1 MATADDHGSRIIF
14 SRYPADLAVSK
25 EKNMTKE
32 IESVV
37 RLPPVMQIGFAVSD
51 VDRAIEYYSN
61 TFGWGPFEVQ
71 NIDLEYVDGQG
82 QPGRC
87 HLKVAITN
95 SGPIQIEIQQVL
107 EGEHPIKTYI
117 QERGE
122 GINHLCFMVD
132 DLNRIVSDLASEGIK
147 PLIHG
152 SLPLWENTY
161 LNFACMDTEKI
172 GGTTIEL
179 VQLEERG
186 QPRG

>member
-1 MATADDHGSRIIF
+1 
-14 SRYPADLAVSK
+14 
-25 EKNMTKE
+25 MTNE
-32 IESVV
+32 LESVV
-37 RLPPVMQIGFAVSD
+37 KLPPVMQIGFAVVD
-51 VDRAIEYYSN
+51 VDRAIEYYSA

-71 NIDLEYVDGQG
+71 DIDLEYVDGHG

-87 HLKVAITN
+87 RLKVAITN
-95 SGPIQIEIQQVL
+95 SGPVQIEIQQVL

-132 DLNRIVSDLASEGIK
+132 DLTRIVSDLAGEGIK

-172 GGTTIEL
+172 GGTMIEL
-179 VQLEERG
+179 VQLEDRG
-186 QPRG
+186 QQRG